1 MENTMSRILVTS
13 VVRKALNDMKE
24 SPERAT
30 RNLVDMALHFS
41 EGRFQQR
48 FFTSAQTM
56 LKNENS
62 GYYGLIRDTMA
73 YVDTERLFT
82 FGMNLGYNGCTE
94 GAQKIRASETKLG
107 FNIPWT
113 ITLKLDARI
122 VEERMSRYHDLIR
135 QGEGLGI
142 YAWMLFA
149 SDTAQAALSFPQEH
163 PDSAF
168 CLFCEADDL
177 TPGVLE
183 QAAELHNLMLVVR
196 YEESAADIC
205 AQMRELGLLYSV
217 WYEYGIQDVETIL
230 NGDLFYSAQQLFPIF
245 TVLVPERSCPA
256 SVQRLV
262 HQTAVRTRNDQI
274 YRTVPWEIQEDNRL
288 IDSIISDDTCAV
300 TFERSGSLAENGTL
314 SLFTHSLTDILSQ
327 VYPKAKEHTP

>member
-82 FGMNLGYNGCTE
+82 FGMNLGYNSCTV
-94 GAQKIRASETKLG
+94 GAQMIRAKEKSLG
-107 FNIPWT
+107 FNIPWA
-113 ITLKLDARI
+113 ITLKLDVQTFDAHLP
-122 VEERMSRYHDLIR
+122 SYHDLIR
-135 QGEGLGI
+135 QGANIGVYTWI
-142 YAWMLFA
+142 LFA
-149 SDTAQAALSFPQEH
+149 SGNAQAALSLVQEH
-163 PDSAF
+163 PDGTF
-168 CLFCEADDL
+168 CLLCEGEDL
-177 TPGVLE
+177 TPGFLE
-183 QAAELHNLMLVVR
+183 QVAELRNLMLVVR
-196 YEESAADIC
+196 YEESLTDIC

-217 WYEYGIQDVETIL
+217 WYEYGIQDTETIL
-230 NGDLFYSAQQLFPIF
+230 NGDLFYSTQQLFPIF
-245 TVLVPERSCPA
+245 TALVSERNCPD

-262 HQTAVRTRNDQI
+262 HQTMVRARGDQI
-274 YRTVPWEIQEDNRL
+274 YRTVPWEMQEDNKL
-288 IDSIISDDTCAV
+288 IDSIISDDTCTV
-300 TFERSGSLAENGTL
+300 TFEPDGSLADSGTL
-314 SLFTHSLTDILSQ
+314 NLFTHSLTDILSQ
-327 VYPKAKEHTP
+327 LYPKAKEQTP